1 VREMMNRFPV
11 YPVLPASDI
20 GRAKA
25 WYQQKLGMSPSREG
39 QSGLWYQCG
48 EGTWLL
54 VYPTDSAGTA
64 RNTQAHFQVM
74 GIEEVTQNLRGRGV
88 EFEHYEAFKD
98 FQSED
103 GIIEM
108 EGYKVVFVKDSEGNT
123 IEIAE
128 PPTEG

>member
-1 VREMMNRFPV
+1 MIEGFPV

-25 WYQQKLGMSPSREG
+25 WYQEKLGMAPSRES
-39 QSGLWYQCG
+39 QAGLWYECG

-54 VYPTDSAGTA
+54 VYPTESAGTA
-64 RNTQAHFQVM
+64 RNTQAHFQVA
-74 GIEEVTQNLRGRGV
+74 GIEEVMEDLRGRGV
-88 EFEHYEAFKD
+88 EFERYEAFKD

-108 EGYKVVFVKDSEGNT
+108 DGYKVVFVKDSEENT
-123 IEIAE
+123 IEIAQV
-128 PPTEG
+128 PTES